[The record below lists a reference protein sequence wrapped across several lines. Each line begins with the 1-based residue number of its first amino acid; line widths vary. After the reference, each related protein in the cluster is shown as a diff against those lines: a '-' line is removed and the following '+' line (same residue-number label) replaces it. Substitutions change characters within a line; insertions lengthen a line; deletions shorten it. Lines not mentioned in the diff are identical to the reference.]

1 MQLQVEQLRL
11 THVMPRTVSLEE
23 TRENAATMESLVGVL
38 QLVNVTVLIHYM
50 LN

>member
-11 THVMPRTVSLEE
+11 TCVMPHTVLLEE
-23 TRENAATMESLVGVL
+23 TREIAATVESSVGVI
-38 QLVNVTVLIHYM
+38 QLVNVTVLIHCM